1 MPRLF
6 SKPRTADTLDRVGA
20 RVPCVLT
27 TQVRSRL
34 VRVASEAAEVVA
46 AVAVAVVAAA
56 LAAAVVA
63 VAVSAAA
70 VVAAEVVV
78 EAAAVALAAQAEE
91 ALEGSR
97 ERRSLSK

>member
-46 AVAVAVVAAA
+46 AVAVAVVVAAS
-56 LAAAVVA
+56 AAAVVV
-63 VAVSAAA
+63 VAVS
-70 VVAAEVVV
+70 VAAEVVV

>member
-46 AVAVAVVAAA
+46 VVVAAS
-56 LAAAVVA
+56 AAAVVV